1 MVPCF
6 YIKSIIS
13 ILKIK
18 KLDTDRLRCSRLAT
32 RQSSVENHII
42 PNLML
47 YSKWGF
53 TFLSIIKIR
62 FNCGKVE

>member
-18 KLDTDRLRCSRLAT
+18 KLDADRLRCSRLAT
-32 RQSSVENHII
+32 SQSG
-42 PNLML
+42 
-47 YSKWGF
+47 SK
-53 TFLSIIKIR
+53 
-62 FNCGKVE
+62 N